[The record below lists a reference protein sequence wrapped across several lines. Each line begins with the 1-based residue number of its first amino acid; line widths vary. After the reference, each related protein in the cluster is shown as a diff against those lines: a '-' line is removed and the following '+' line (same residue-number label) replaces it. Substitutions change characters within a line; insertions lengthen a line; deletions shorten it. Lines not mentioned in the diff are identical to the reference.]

1 MHTPSQILVENL
13 TISSPLRVQA
23 IQLQQWSSHQ
33 SARRKIILFLLHLC
47 VKYPKTFIPSTI
59 EKAMKEKEPVLLRE
73 YNR

>member
-1 MHTPSQILVENL
+1 MDTPSQILVENL
-13 TISSPLRVQA
+13 TISSPLKVQA

-47 VKYPKTFIPSTI
+47 VKYPKTFIPFTI